1 MTSIKS
7 RRATGDWR
15 RETGDKRSRTWKH
28 NQRLGVSRL
37 PSPPAWCILLS
48 GPMSHA
54 IIETEETLVIETP
67 ERVPLAFALA
77 SIGNRFL
84 AVAID
89 HFIQYFSIGIVGWIF
104 LSTAGYGAQAGVI
117 DEIQNE
123 APKWMIAL
131 MIIILFLVF
140 SGYFIFFEW
149 LWNGQTP
156 GKRLLKL
163 RVIREDGRPITM
175 WEAIA
180 RNLLRVV
187 DAIPIYS
194 VGLIVIFLSSRDQ
207 RVGDIFAGTV
217 VIRERTDEAPTF
229 AETFSNPIADAA
241 FRRVQKRTE
250 FNANVTAL
258 SADEVEVIESFL
270 RRRWDLTDRQR
281 IWMAWRI
288 ALPLM
293 YKLKPD
299 YDLATFSYE
308 GFLEEILHRFHAR
321 QRFLN

>member
-1 MTSIKS
+1 VP
-7 RRATGDWR
+7 
-15 RETGDKRSRTWKH
+15 E
-28 NQRLGVSRL
+28 
-37 PSPPAWCILLS
+37 
-48 GPMSHA
+48 A

-84 AVAID
+84 AAAID
-89 HFIQYFSIGIVGWIF
+89 HFVQYFLIAVVAWIF
-104 LSTAGYGAQAGVI
+104 LSAAGFGSGQAGLVE
-117 DEIQNE
+117 EIQRE
-123 APKWMIAL
+123 APKWLIAVMIF
-131 MIIILFLVF
+131 ILFLLF
-140 SGYFIFFEW
+140 AGYFIFFEW
-149 LWNGQTP
+149 LWDGQTP

-163 RVIREDGRPITM
+163 RVIREDGRPITL

-180 RNLLRVV
+180 RNLLRVF
-187 DAIPIYS
+187 DATPGFLIPIYS

-229 AETFSNPIADAA
+229 DETFSNPIADAA
-241 FRRVQKRTE
+241 LRRVQKRTE
-250 FNANVTAL
+250 FDANVMIL
-258 SADEVEVIESFL
+258 SDPEIDVIESFL
-270 RRRWDLTDRQR
+270 RRRWDLTERQR

-308 GFLEEILHRFHAR
+308 GFLEEILHRYHAR